1 MASRNT
7 PIFLFFLGVAALA
20 AAGCLA
26 PDAVP
31 GGTGGTGGDAG
42 TGGTGGTGGDT
53 GGGGPAAFDLAWAR
67 SYGVDSDNDQ
77 RARSVSTTPARDI
90 LLTGEFRGSF
100 TMDPLLSLP
109 NTEGLD
115 AFVAQLDPS
124 GQPAW
129 LLGFSGLGE
138 QRVARALATAD
149 GGFVV
154 AGSFT
159 QSLTFAGENRGN
171 SPNGEDGFVAAFD
184 ADQELRWLVR
194 LDGPGAQAV
203 HALALSED
211 GHVFIAGTFDD
222 ALILGDL
229 TVTGDADT
237 LDFFVAKLDPAGAAV
252 WATSLG
258 GDPAPLPP
266 GQPTCHLAAGPDG
279 GVHIA
284 GNFTGTVFLDQ
295 NLGEVGPRD
304 LFVARLD
311 AAGAPVWGHALGAV
325 DRYQRAAAIA
335 VDAKGRTLLA
345 GDLQGEVTF
354 GGITLAADG
363 SEPDALVAL
372 FDPAGEPLWA
382 RRYGSVAQDHAD
394 AATFDAA
401 GDLLVAGRFR
411 GSIHFGSEDPLLSS
425 GAVSGDDDIFLAR
438 LLPDGEP
445 LAARSFGANDDQTP
459 TALAVDADGDLLL
472 TGYFRGAVD
481 FGGGALDA
489 LQGDDVFAV
498 KLRR

>member
-1 MASRNT
+1 MVSRNT
-7 PIFLFFLGVAALA
+7 PIFLFLLGAAALA

-31 GGTGGTGGDAG
+31 GPGGTGGD
-42 TGGTGGTGGDT
+42 GGGGGDGGTGGDT
-53 GGGGPAAFDLAWAR
+53 GGGGPSAFELAWAR

-77 RARSVSTTPARDI
+77 RAWSISLTPGRDI
-90 LLTGEFRGSF
+90 LLAGEFRGSF
-100 TMDPLLSLP
+100 TMGALPTLP
-109 NTEGLD
+109 NTEGRD

-138 QRVARALATAD
+138 QRVASALATSD

-159 QSLTFAGENRGN
+159 QSLFFAGEERGA
-171 SPNGEDGFVAAFD
+171 SPSGEDGFVASFD
-184 ADQELRWLVR
+184 AAQALRWLVR
-194 LDGPGAQAV
+194 LDGPGTQAV
-203 HALALSED
+203 HALALSDD
-211 GHVFIAGTFDD
+211 GDVFIAGTFDD
-222 ALILGDL
+222 ALSLGDL
-229 TVTGDADT
+229 TITGDADT
-237 LDFFVAKLDPAGAAV
+237 LDFFVAKLDPAGTPV

-258 GDPAPLPP
+258 GDPAPLDP
-266 GQPTCHLAAGPDG
+266 GQPACHLAAGPDG

-284 GNFTGTVFLDQ
+284 GNFTGTVFLDE

-311 AAGAPVWGHALGAV
+311 AAGTPVWGHTLGAV
-325 DRYQRAAAIA
+325 DRYQRAASIA
-335 VDAKGRTLLA
+335 VDAEGRTLLA
-345 GDLQGEVTF
+345 GDLEGEVTL
-354 GGITLAADG
+354 GDITLTAGG

-382 RRYGSVAQDHAD
+382 RRYGSIAQDHAD

-425 GAVSGDDDIFLAR
+425 GAVSGNDDIFLAR

-459 TALAVDADGDLLL
+459 AALAVDADGDVLL
-472 TGYFRGAVD
+472 TGYFRGTVD
-481 FGGGALDA
+481 FGDGALDA

>member
-1 MASRNT
+1 MVSRNT

-31 GGTGGTGGDAG
+31 GGAGGLGGHTGGGGAGGTGGA
-42 TGGTGGTGGDT
+42 T
-53 GGGGPAAFDLAWAR
+53 GGGGPSAFELAWAR
-67 SYGVDSDNDQ
+67 SYGVDSDDDQ

-90 LLTGEFRGSF
+90 LLAGEFRGSF
-100 TMDPLLSLP
+100 TVGALPALP

-124 GQPAW
+124 GHPAW

-138 QRVARALATAD
+138 QRVARAIPTSD
-149 GGFVV
+149 GGLIV

-159 QSLTFAGENRGN
+159 QSLTFGGENRGN
-171 SPNGEDGFVAAFD
+171 SPNGEDGFVASFD
-184 ADQELRWLVR
+184 DAQALRWLVR

-203 HALALSED
+203 HALALSDD
-211 GHVFIAGTFDD
+211 GDIFIAGTFDD
-222 ALILGDL
+222 ALSLGDL

-237 LDFFVAKLDPAGAAV
+237 LDFFVAKLDPAGAPL

-258 GDPAPLPP
+258 GDPAPLAPD
-266 GQPTCHLAAGPDG
+266 QPACHLAAGPDG

-311 AAGAPVWGHALGAV
+311 AAGDPVWGHTLGAV
-325 DRYQRAAAIA
+325 DRYQRAASIA
-335 VDAKGRTLLA
+335 VDANGRTLLA
-345 GDLQGEVTF
+345 GDLEGEVTL
-354 GGITLAADG
+354 GAITLTADG
-363 SEPDALVAL
+363 PEPDALVAL

-382 RRYGSVAQDHAD
+382 RRYGSIAEDHAD

-425 GAVSGDDDIFLAR
+425 GAVSGDDDLFLAR
-438 LLPDGEP
+438 LLPDGQP
-445 LAARSFGANDDQTP
+445 LAARSFGASGDQTP

-481 FGGGALDA
+481 FGGGPLDA